1 MVLERNEIEASLQG
15 FIIMSDDSKVEVK
28 FYEADVW
35 GESLHPGE
43 TGLTKRVAELT
54 RVERKC
60 RVLDVASGRGES
72 ARFLCRN
79 YGCEV
84 IGVDL
89 SLKMVNY
96 AKSKAANEMIQNRVA
111 YLVSEAEAIPLLGHS
126 CDVVLCECS
135 FSLFADKQRV
145 AREFGRVLRN
155 RGRLGIADFY
165 IREKN
170 NMRTQWPLFPC
181 IDGAEEK
188 ESYVRILNNA
198 GFGDFHFEDHT
209 NEINSLFLG
218 LLFDFGSVESFC
230 CKLPI
235 IGTQEGGRKEI
246 FRDLKK
252 AFRNGNLGYCVIKGI
267 KV

>member
-1 MVLERNEIEASLQG
+1 MPE
-15 FIIMSDDSKVEVK
+15 DSKIAVK

-35 GESLHPGE
+35 GETLHPGE
-43 TGLTKRVAELT
+43 AGLTKRIAELT
-54 RVERKC
+54 RVEREC

-72 ARFLCRN
+72 ALFLCRN

-89 SLKMVNY
+89 SPKMVNY
-96 AKSKAANEMIQNRVA
+96 AKNKAINEMLQNRVA
-111 YLVSEAEAIPLLGHS
+111 YLVSEAEAIPLLEHS

-135 FSLFADKQRV
+135 FSLFADKRKI
-145 AREFGRVLRN
+145 ASEFYRVLRKG
-155 RGRLGIADFY
+155 GRLGIADFY

-170 NMRTQWPLFPC
+170 NVRGQWLLFPC
-181 IDGAEEK
+181 IDRAEEK
-188 ESYVRILNNA
+188 ESYLRILNNA

-209 NEINSLFLG
+209 SEINSLFLR

-235 IGTQEGGRKEI
+235 IGTQEGDRREI
-246 FRDLKK
+246 LRDLKK
-252 AFRNGNLGYCVIKGI
+252 AFRNGVLGYCIIKAA